1 MNQAVRTKTDL
12 IEIFGKL
19 GVSSGTHVMV
29 HSSMKSLGYVV
40 NGALDVI
47 DSLIELV
54 GKKGTIL
61 MPSHSGQLTDPMNWK
76 VGNFSESE
84 KDIIRQSMQP
94 FDPKLTQIRNR
105 GEIPRVFLTY
115 PKVHRSFHPI
125 SSVAAKGKLAR
136 YLTSIHDLN
145 ESEGE
150 NSPVGRLYDLDGHIL
165 LIGVDLS
172 SCSAIHLAEYKA
184 DVHYLANSKMRVL
197 VKNTIGKPEFVDL
210 MRYPGDSSRF
220 IRVRS
225 ELGEDIFRTIK
236 LNTCTITFFKIRPV
250 IDYVFSK
257 LLQNPNYLRNDS

>member
-1 MNQAVRTKTDL
+1 MNQAVRTKSNL

-29 HSSMKSLGYVV
+29 HSSLKSLGYVV

-47 DSLIELV
+47 DSLVELV

-61 MPSHSGQLTDPMNWK
+61 MPSHSGQLTDPSNWK

-84 KDIIRQSMQP
+84 KAVIRQSMQP
-94 FDPKLTQIRNR
+94 FDPKFTQMRNR
-105 GEIPRVFLTY
+105 GEISRVFLTY
-115 PKVHRSFHPI
+115 PEVYRSFHPI

-136 YLTSIHDLN
+136 YLTSTHDLN

-150 NSPVGRLYDLDGHIL
+150 NSPVGRLYGQDGHIL

-184 DVHYLANSKMRVL
+184 DVYYLASSKMRVL
-197 VKNTIGKPEFVDL
+197 VRNNLGEPEFVDL
-210 MRYPGDSSRF
+210 VRYPGDSSGF
-220 IRVRS
+220 IRIRS
-225 ELGEDIFRTIK
+225 ELGEDIFRTVK
-236 LNTCTITFFKIRPV
+236 LNACTITFFKIRPV
-250 IDYVFSK
+250 IDYVLSK
-257 LLQNPNYLRNDS
+257 LLQDPNYLRKDS